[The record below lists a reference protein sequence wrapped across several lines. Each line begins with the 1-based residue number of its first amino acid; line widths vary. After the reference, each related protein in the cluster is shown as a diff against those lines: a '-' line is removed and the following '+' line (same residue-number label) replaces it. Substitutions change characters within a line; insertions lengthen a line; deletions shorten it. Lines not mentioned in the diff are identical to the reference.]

1 MYPRGTPLAH
11 PQSRIAVK
19 HLVLSLVA
27 LLLWPLDVPAQTAA
41 PPEASSAAAAAAP
54 AVDAL
59 RRDLSRIIA
68 EPGWNG
74 DEYGVMVVSLD
85 RGDTL
90 FALNPD
96 RPLAPASNTKLF
108 STAAALYY
116 LGPEFRFTTYLL
128 ADAPIRDGVLAG
140 DLILYGTGDPAI
152 SGRML
157 EGPTATLRSL
167 VDSLLAAG
175 VREIRGDVV
184 GDGSYFDDEW
194 IAPGWQENDL
204 DAWYGAP
211 IGALSFA
218 ENVVSIRFEPASPGQ
233 PARVRTTPE
242 TQGLAL
248 ENRVVTVGS
257 GSNRVSF
264 ERREDRLVAHGQV
277 RAGSGGIGRSI
288 PVVDPANYAAAA
300 LRAVLAE
307 RGVEVT
313 GSVRSIRSARA
324 SRVSFATGSPEGLN
338 ADAPRVLATHFSP
351 PLGEIAAVTNHV
363 SHNLF
368 AEALLK
374 AVGRV
379 VGGAG
384 TFEAGSEAVRAFL
397 ERELG
402 EAPVAI
408 SQVDGSGL
416 SRNNLLSARTAVRL
430 LDYMPRSDVWESY
443 LASLPEAAVPDGLER
458 RMRGTPAAGNLR
470 AKTGTIRRVSAL
482 SGYVHSADGELLA
495 FSILA
500 NGVPSTARAK
510 RSEDAIGARL
520 ASFSRSATASM
531 RAVSTSVREAAA
543 VHRVAAG
550 ETLDGIARRYGVS
563 VAALRRA
570 NPDVEPRRLQIGQR
584 VRIPGG

>member
-1 MYPRGTPLAH
+1 MKQLLRPIL
-11 PQSRIAVK
+11 
-19 HLVLSLVA
+19 A
-27 LLLWPLDVPAQTAA
+27 LLLLQAGASAQTA
-41 PPEASSAAAAAAP
+41 PPRPETNVPAP

-68 EPGWNG
+68 EPGWSG

-96 RPLAPASNTKLF
+96 RPLAPASNAKLF

-116 LGPEFRFTTYLL
+116 LGPAFRFTTFLL
-128 ADAPIRDGVLAG
+128 ADGPIRDGVLDG
-140 DLILYGTGDPAI
+140 DLILYGTGDPSI

-157 EGPTATLRSL
+157 EGPTAVMRAM
-167 VDSLLAAG
+167 VDSLVAAG

-184 GDGSYFDDEW
+184 GDGSYFDDQW
-194 IAPGWQENDL
+194 VGPGWQENDL

-218 ENVVSIRFEPASPGQ
+218 ENVVSIRFEPTAPGR
-233 PARVRTTPE
+233 PARVSSNPVTRE
-242 TQGLAL
+242 LAL
-248 ENRVVTVGS
+248 ENRVSTVSS
-257 GSNRVSF
+257 GTSRVSF
-264 ERREDRLVAHGQV
+264 ERRDDRLIAHGQV
-277 RAGSGGIGRSI
+277 RSGSGGIARSI

-300 LRAVLAE
+300 LRAVLE
-307 RGVEVT
+307 QRGVAVA
-313 GSVRSIRSARA
+313 GAVRSVRRPTD
-324 SRVSFATGSPEGLN
+324 SRVSFASGTPSLVGGT
-338 ADAPRVLATHFSP
+338 APRVLAAHLSP

-374 AVGRV
+374 AVGRLV
-379 VGGAG
+379 AGEGTFAAGGA
-384 TFEAGSEAVRAFL
+384 AIQRFL

-402 EAPVAI
+402 SAPVTI

-430 LDYMPRSDVWESY
+430 LDYMPKSDVWESY
-443 LASLPEAAVPDGLER
+443 FSSLPAAAVPDGLEQ

-500 NGVPSTARAK
+500 NDVPSTARAK

-520 ASFSRSATASM
+520 AAFSRSAATAM
-531 RAVSTSVREAAA
+531 RPVSTAVRSGSGSPAASGGGR
-543 VHRVAAG
+543 VHRVAGG

-570 NPDVEPRRLQIGQR
+570 NPEVEPRRLQIGQR
-584 VRIPGG
+584 VRIPEG

>member
-1 MYPRGTPLAH
+1 
-11 PQSRIAVK
+11 VK
-19 HLVLSLVA
+19 HLTFSLLALVLWQGSA
-27 LLLWPLDVPAQTAA
+27 AAQTAA
-41 PPEASSAAAAAAP
+41 PAPESAVTSSSP
-54 AVDAL
+54 AVEAL

-68 EPGWNG
+68 EPGWEG

-96 RPLAPASNTKLF
+96 RPLAPASNAKLF

-116 LGPEFRFTTYLL
+116 LGPEFRFVTYLL
-128 ADAPIRDGVLAG
+128 ADGPIHDGVLEG
-140 DLILYGTGDPAI
+140 DLVLYGTGDPAI
-152 SGRML
+152 SARML
-157 EGPTATLRSL
+157 EGPTAVLRAL
-167 VDSLLAAG
+167 VDTLIAAG
-175 VREIRGDVV
+175 IREVRGDVV

-194 IAPGWQENDL
+194 VGPGWQENDL

-211 IGALSFA
+211 VGALSFA
-218 ENVVSIRFEPASPGQ
+218 ENVVSIRFQPTSTGQ
-233 PARVRTTPE
+233 AAQLRTTPD
-242 TQGLAL
+242 TRGLAV

-257 GSNRVSF
+257 GTSRVAF
-264 ERREDRLVAHGQV
+264 ERREGRLVAVGQV
-277 RAGSGGIGRSI
+277 RAGGGGIVRSV

-300 LRAVLAE
+300 LRSVLEE
-307 RGVEVT
+307 RGVAVA
-313 GSVRSIRSARA
+313 GAVRSVRRPGESRA
-324 SRVSFATGSPEGLN
+324 AFANGAPGSSGG
-338 ADAPRVLATHFSP
+338 AAPRVLAAHFSP
-351 PLGEIAAVTNHV
+351 PLSEIAAVTNHV

-379 VGGAG
+379 AGGEG
-384 TFEAGSEAVRAFL
+384 TFAAGSQAVRRFL

-402 EAPVAI
+402 PEPVSI

-416 SRNNLLSARTAVRL
+416 SRNNLVTARTAVRL
-430 LDYMPRSDVWESY
+430 LDYMPRSDVWQSY
-443 LASLPEAAVPDGLER
+443 FSSLPAAAVPDGLEQ
-458 RMRGTPAAGNLR
+458 RMRGTAAAGNLR

-482 SGYVHSADGELLA
+482 SGYVRSAEGELLA

-510 RSEDAIGARL
+510 RSEDAIGGRLAAFSRVAAVRPASTAVRPSGTPAGGSLAGARL
-520 ASFSRSATASM
+520 
-531 RAVSTSVREAAA
+531 
-543 VHRVAAG
+543 HRVAAG
-550 ETLDGIARRYGVS
+550 ETLDGIARRYGIT

-584 VRIPGG
+584 VRIPES